1 MLPRDECNLLV
12 MLFRVLAH
20 PTRLQF
26 FCLLRDGE
34 KTVSELAQAAGV
46 PQQNASQHLRLM
58 RECRAVRTRRQ
69 GQQIV
74 YRLADKRLVEAT
86 EILRDAVLGTM
97 KDDLPAALR
106 SELAASADNPGEGTK
121 DLLSEDT
128 PPSHAEERAPSF
140 NAGEIGKPIATFEK

>member
-1 MLPRDECNLLV
+1 MLPHDECNLLV
-12 MLFRVLAH
+12 TLFRVLAH

-26 FCLLRDGE
+26 FCLLREGE

-69 GQQIV
+69 GQQII

-86 EILRDAVLGTM
+86 EILRVVVVGTM
-97 KDDLPAALR
+97 RDDLPAALR
-106 SELAASADNPGEGTK
+106 TELAASAGDPGEEAK
-121 DLLSEDT
+121 DLFAPDS
-128 PPSHAEERAPSF
+128 PPSHAVGRVPSI
-140 NAGEIGKPIATFEK
+140 NSGEI